1 METGDATVRLERPT
15 SRGPADGSQFAP
27 GTVIGDR
34 YRIASLLGSGGMG
47 EVYRADDLKLHQ
59 HVALKF
65 LPAALA
71 NDADYL
77 EQLHGEVRLGRQV
90 AHPNVC
96 RVYDIGEAAGTH
108 YIAMEYVDGEDLGRL
123 LRRIGRL
130 AHDKAVE
137 IARGIAAGL
146 AAAHA
151 KGILHRDLKPANV
164 MIDGLG
170 EPRITD
176 FGLALANEDASAA
189 NQAGT
194 PAYMAPEQFNGAA
207 ASVQTD
213 LYALG
218 LVLYEIFTGRRAR
231 QATTLAELRS
241 ASGSQISLPSTVV
254 RDIDVVVERVILRC
268 LERDP
273 ALRPQSARDV
283 FNALP
288 GGDPLAAAVA
298 AGETPSPRLVAA
310 AGVEGTLSRRAAWSW
325 LAGIIVMFAATLFLM
340 RDWSIAALTPME
352 IAPPLLEARALDAAR
367 NAGIPPQRFRSTF
380 FERHSDYMAW
390 LAAHDRSLNPW
401 KRLRTGPQPIT
412 LRLRQSPQPLVPMSP
427 APLIGADDPPLILPG
442 MSDVEIDTLGHVVS
456 VRAYP
461 REGAAG
467 HVDWSS
473 LLVTAGLDPKTLKSV
488 PPRRVPPFYADSR
501 VAWDGAYAD
510 APSIPLH
517 IEGASVNGAAVWFS
531 VSG

>member
-1 METGDATVRLERPT
+1 
-15 SRGPADGSQFAP
+15 F
-27 GTVIGDR
+27 
-34 YRIASLLGSGGMG
+34 
-47 EVYRADDLKLHQ
+47 
-59 HVALKF
+59 
-65 LPAALA
+65 
-71 NDADYL
+71 
-77 EQLHGEVRLGRQV
+77 
-90 AHPNVC
+90 
-96 RVYDIGEAAGTH
+96 
-108 YIAMEYVDGEDLGRL
+108 
-123 LRRIGRL
+123 
-130 AHDKAVE
+130 
-137 IARGIAAGL
+137 
-146 AAAHA
+146 
-151 KGILHRDLKPANV
+151 
-164 MIDGLG
+164 
-170 EPRITD
+170 
-176 FGLALANEDASAA
+176 
-189 NQAGT
+189 
-194 PAYMAPEQFNGAA
+194 
-207 ASVQTD
+207 
-213 LYALG
+213 
-218 LVLYEIFTGRRAR
+218 
-231 QATTLAELRS
+231 RS
-241 ASGSQISLPSTVV
+241 
-254 RDIDVVVERVILRC
+254 
-268 LERDP
+268 
-273 ALRPQSARDV
+273 
-283 FNALP
+283 
-288 GGDPLAAAVA
+288 AAVA

-517 IEGASVNGAAVWFS
+517 I
-531 VSG
+531 